1 MFNTFLISSG
11 KCEKIR
17 ENYRVGEKMSNIL
30 KISTPISGYENNVSK
45 QDPQMKND
53 VGIKNPVNP
62 DKVVRADSRAEYG
75 NERGVQQG
83 LSYES
88 NFGNFVRTL
97 ANIPRASEI
106 MSKMLFSGMRNVI
119 EAGIGTGMA
128 EEIHMLLGML
138 EMDPQKLKEFLKSQ
152 MNGSNKMKGSLF
164 ELLRGVMKEAG
175 SVELKA
181 GILDFLKKYNDMSSG
196 KHIMTNIKGE
206 LKEIESYMFRNERA
220 GLQRLTQQ
228 LLPHSQEN
236 MEKNIKL
243 LKSDI
248 IPFLGN
254 YISET
259 RNLGKIRDLINLLTF
274 NTSRYENGNLD
285 GVVDALKRLSDFPAF
300 RRHFASMDRAEIREL
315 FQNIDFDRA
324 AGKEEWSEQFLSLLR
339 MGAEGKAG
347 IENKEDFMTLL
358 HGMLINESVYMPVLH
373 VTLPFI
379 LDGTPVFSEIWLDP
393 DDSSG
398 GGETPGE
405 SGVKLLLKFDMK
417 EVGFFDIFCYYEE
430 GKMDLLLHYP
440 ENLLPKEKEIRE
452 GIADI
457 LKKNGMEI
465 RYLAVEQGKESIPVS
480 AAFPQ
485 IYERRNMVNVTI

>member
-1 MFNTFLISSG
+1 
-11 KCEKIR
+11 
-17 ENYRVGEKMSNIL
+17 MSNIL

-236 MEKNIKL
+236 MEQNIKL

-285 GVVDALKRLSDFPAF
+285 GVVDAFKRLSDFPAF

-315 FQNIDFDRA
+315 FRNIDFDRA

-347 IENKEDFMTLL
+347 IENKVLFPALFSYRARIKDLRRVPFYYFFLPLFCLHRNRGNFIHDFFYKLFVVQRWIGTWSMIIDAKSVSGRFCDRYAGTDLRMEDTGTNLFGDIFRHLFDLSCKKRTSVVFGKNQTKYVQGWIELFA
-358 HGMLINESVYMPVLH
+358 HGI
-373 VTLPFI
+373 
-379 LDGTPVFSEIWLDP
+379 D
-393 DDSSG
+393 
-398 GGETPGE
+398 
-405 SGVKLLLKFDMK
+405 
-417 EVGFFDIFCYYEE
+417 GFFQL
-430 GKMDLLLHYP
+430 GK
-440 ENLLPKEKEIRE
+440 
-452 GIADI
+452 
-457 LKKNGMEI
+457 
-465 RYLAVEQGKESIPVS
+465 S
-480 AAFPQ
+480 
-485 IYERRNMVNVTI
+485 

>member
-1 MFNTFLISSG
+1 
-11 KCEKIR
+11 
-17 ENYRVGEKMSNIL
+17 MSNIL

-248 IPFLGN
+248 IPFL
-254 YISET
+254 
-259 RNLGKIRDLINLLTF
+259 
-274 NTSRYENGNLD
+274 
-285 GVVDALKRLSDFPAF
+285 
-300 RRHFASMDRAEIREL
+300 
-315 FQNIDFDRA
+315 
-324 AGKEEWSEQFLSLLR
+324 
-339 MGAEGKAG
+339 
-347 IENKEDFMTLL
+347 
-358 HGMLINESVYMPVLH
+358 
-373 VTLPFI
+373 
-379 LDGTPVFSEIWLDP
+379 
-393 DDSSG
+393 
-398 GGETPGE
+398 
-405 SGVKLLLKFDMK
+405 
-417 EVGFFDIFCYYEE
+417 
-430 GKMDLLLHYP
+430 
-440 ENLLPKEKEIRE
+440 
-452 GIADI
+452 
-457 LKKNGMEI
+457 
-465 RYLAVEQGKESIPVS
+465 
-480 AAFPQ
+480 
-485 IYERRNMVNVTI
+485 